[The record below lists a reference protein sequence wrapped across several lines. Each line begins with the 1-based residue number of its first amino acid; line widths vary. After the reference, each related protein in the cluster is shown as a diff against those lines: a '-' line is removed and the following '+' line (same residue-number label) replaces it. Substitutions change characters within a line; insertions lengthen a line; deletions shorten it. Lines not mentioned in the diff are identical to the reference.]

1 MLSVKNVIILG
12 TVAVIFIILQ
22 AVLILSSVKLNDP
35 ADVAVDFTKAYFML
49 DGTSMT
55 ENLCREISEDEG
67 ADIVGGYLFH
77 TAEQA
82 KAMGFSPG
90 YMKNQLAG
98 VHTETNIMDQTN
110 AKVRVTGE
118 RLRSI
123 NPIFAFVGRLFFL
136 IETHKFDETLTL
148 VKEEGKW
155 RVCGR
160 PFLLSEI

>member
-1 MLSVKNVIILG
+1 MLSGKNVMIIG
-12 TVAVIFIILQ
+12 SVIVIFVILQ
-22 AVLILSSVKLNDP
+22 TILILSGGKVNSP
-35 ADVAVDFTKAYFML
+35 AQVAVEFTKAYFML

-55 ENLCREISEDEG
+55 ENLCSDMSEDEE

-82 KAMGFSPG
+82 RAMGFSPG

-98 VHTETNIMDQTN
+98 VHTETDVMDETN
-110 AKVRVTGE
+110 AKVRIKGE

-123 NPIFAFVGRLFFL
+123 NPVFALVGRLFFL

-148 VKEEGKW
+148 VKEDGKW
-155 RVCGR
+155 RVCDR

>member
-1 MLSVKNVIILG
+1 MLSAKNVIIIG
-12 TVAVIFIILQ
+12 SVVVIFVILQ
-22 AVLILSSVKLNDP
+22 AILILSGGKESSP
-35 ADVAVDFTKAYFML
+35 AQAAVEFTKAYFML
-49 DGTSMT
+49 DGSAMT
-55 ENLCREISEDEG
+55 ENLCDEISEDEG
-67 ADIVGGYLFH
+67 TDIVDGYLFH

-98 VHTETNIMDQTN
+98 VHTETNVIDETN
-110 AKVRVTGE
+110 AKVRITGE

-123 NPIFAFVGRLFFL
+123 NPVFALVGRLFFL
-136 IETHKFDETLTL
+136 IETHKIDETLTL
-148 VKEEGKW
+148 VKEDGKW

>member
-1 MLSVKNVIILG
+1 MLSGKNVMIIG
-12 TVAVIFIILQ
+12 FVVVIFVILQ
-22 AVLILSSVKLNDP
+22 AVLILSSVRLDDP
-35 ADVAVDFTKAYFML
+35 AKAAVEFTKAYFML

-55 ENLCREISEDEG
+55 ENLCSEISEDEG

-98 VHTETNIMDQTN
+98 VHTETNVMDETN

-123 NPIFAFVGRLFFL
+123 NPVFALVGRLFFL

-148 VKEEGKW
+148 VKEDGKW